1 MNIIKRLVEE
11 HKEMKQIAKE
21 MRQEELLE
29 KFKDWQEFHHVND
42 EELLF
47 FDYMYRRERKYRTAI
62 LILCLIIL
70 GLTLSLLM

>member
-29 KFKDWQEFHHVND
+29 KFKDWQELPTGACTCGNQIK
-42 EELLF
+42 EE
-47 FDYMYRRERKYRTAI
+47 
-62 LILCLIIL
+62 
-70 GLTLSLLM
+70 